1 MENLHTVIE
10 QLNKTL
16 DEMKI
21 QQSELT
27 AKLTAEQRLLVAPM
41 QSDITAALSALKR
54 GDMTALNNLQLK
66 YADINNK

>member
-27 AKLTAEQRLLVAPM
+27 AKLTAEQRLLVAPI
-41 QSDITAALSALKR
+41 QSDITAALSALKQ